1 MKKFGGLFFVL
12 ISFLQM
18 AVAQQQF
25 VYENKVYQPQ
35 IKTVI
40 CANSNKEQSL
50 PVILLNS
57 GEQIDFSFDDL
68 DGGSKNYWY
77 TIEHCTSDWKSSRLS
92 PLDYLNSYADDR
104 ITEYDYSSNTLQKFT
119 HYSLRFPNQQ
129 IVPKLTGNY
138 LLKVYLDGN
147 IQKPA
152 ISQRFYVVDNLA
164 TASVEIVPS
173 SQVPLRSTN
182 QKINFS
188 IFPTVPIQNPYA
200 DIKVVLMQNGISQT
214 AITNTKPSFVRQ
226 GAITYNDLL
235 TNDFPGGNEFRKFDI
250 RSIRY
255 KGEHVQEILRDIA
268 LSVFLFADGGSTTR
282 YTSQYDENGNFFIRN
297 QDGRDQH
304 TDSDYAHVLFTLA
317 ANAPSGNGDV
327 YVAGRFNDYAMNAE
341 NKMTFDPAKKRF
353 YTSIFLKQGVYDYKY
368 FWKDAATGKVND
380 IFFEGSFFETD
391 NTYQLF
397 VYYRKA
403 GGRWDELISF
413 TNMSNK
419 RR

>member
-1 MKKFGGLFFVL
+1 MKKLGGLLL
-12 ISFLQM
+12 ILTACMHF
-18 AVAQQQF
+18 AVAQQPF
-25 VYENKVYQPQ
+25 AYENKVYQPQ

-104 ITEYDYSSNTLQKFT
+104 IVDYEYSSNTLQKFT

-129 IVPKLTGNY
+129 IAPKLTGNY

-147 IQKPA
+147 IQNA
-152 ISQRFYVVDNLA
+152 VVSQRFYVVENLVNA
-164 TASVEIVPS
+164 GIEIVPS

-182 QKINFS
+182 QKINFT
-188 IFPTVPIQNPYA
+188 IFHTIPIQNPYT
-200 DIKVVLMQNGISQT
+200 DIKAVLMQNGISQT
-214 AITNTKPSFVRQ
+214 AITNTKPTFVRQ
-226 GAITYNDLL
+226 GAIVYNDLL
-235 TNDFPGGNEFRKFDI
+235 SNDFPGGNEFRKFDI

-255 KGEHVQEILRDIA
+255 KGEHVQEILRDTA
-268 LSVFLFADGGSTTR
+268 LNVFLFADGGSNSR
-282 YTSQYDENGNFFIRN
+282 YASVYDENGNFFIRN
-297 QDGRDQH
+297 QDGRDQN
-304 TDSDYAHVLFTLA
+304 TDSDYAHVLFTLSA
-317 ANAPSGNGDV
+317 KPPAGKGDV
-327 YVAGRFNDYAMNAE
+327 YVAGRFNDYAINAE
-341 NKMTFDPAKKRF
+341 NKMTFDAGRNRF

-368 FWKDAATGKVND
+368 FWKDAETGKVND

-391 NTYQLF
+391 NTYQVF
-397 VYYRKA
+397 VYYRKP
-403 GGRWDELISF
+403 GGRWDELIGY
-413 TNMSNK
+413 TNVSNK